1 MRKLVPVI
9 FFLVLLVIVG
19 SGVVTYYAV
28 FVGGKDVPVPKV
40 EGLSVIQAVEIIKKA
55 ELVARVDQ
63 IDSLKK
69 PGTVLAQS
77 PPEGTPVR
85 KGKAVI
91 LKVSKG
97 GRRVPLPD
105 VRGMEYEQAV
115 QTLQSEGFTPG
126 DVVRV
131 ANKNLP
137 AGAVVAQSPASPASV
152 PGGMRVDLLVSYGGG
167 APQGLV
173 RVPDLAGRTEKVAR
187 KMVEDGGLRVGN
199 VRYQYTMASP
209 PGVVVRMSPSPG
221 TKVSKGSRIELVVAT
236 TDRVAG
242 GKKPPQAEGE
252 GGEDP
257 AAAPPGTVRVPVAG
271 VLPRAVDEDTL
282 PVQAVPTV
290 VPASP
295 GEQAAAPA
303 PTKKPAPEEPSRGK
317 KARIRYQVPPLVKPL
332 NLRIEVVDRN
342 GTRQVLDKTVR
353 GGEYIKLEEAYAQE
367 AMVTIYLGGEFVWQD
382 RYQ

>member
-1 MRKLVPVI
+1 MRKLVPI
-9 FFLVLLVIVG
+9 TLLLVLLVIVG
-19 SGVVTYYAV
+19 SGAFTFYAV
-28 FVGGKDVPVPKV
+28 FVGGNDIPVPKV
-40 EGLSVIQAVEIIKKA
+40 EGLSVIEAVDLIKKA

-63 IDSLKK
+63 LDSLKK

-77 PPEGTPVR
+77 PAEGTPVR
-85 KGKAVI
+85 KGKAII

-115 QTLQSEGFTPG
+115 QTLQAEGFTPG

-152 PGGMRVDLLVSYGGG
+152 PAGMRVDLLVSYGGG

-173 RVPDLAGRTEKVAR
+173 RVPDLAGRAEKAAR

-199 VRYQYTMASP
+199 VRYQYTLATP

-236 TDRVAG
+236 TER
-242 GKKPPQAEGE
+242 
-252 GGEDP
+252 
-257 AAAPPGTVRVPVAG
+257 AAAGKTPAPESAGTDGASVPPGTVRVPVVG
-271 VLPRAVDEDTL
+271 VPPRAGDEGSL
-282 PVQAVPTV
+282 PGQVMPTV
-290 VPASP
+290 VPAEPEEPSV
-295 GEQAAAPA
+295 APE
-303 PTKKPAPEEPSRGK
+303 PPKKPAPGEISRGK
-317 KARIRYQVPPLVKPL
+317 KAKIRYQVPPLVKPM

-342 GTRQVLDKTVR
+342 GTRQILDKTVR